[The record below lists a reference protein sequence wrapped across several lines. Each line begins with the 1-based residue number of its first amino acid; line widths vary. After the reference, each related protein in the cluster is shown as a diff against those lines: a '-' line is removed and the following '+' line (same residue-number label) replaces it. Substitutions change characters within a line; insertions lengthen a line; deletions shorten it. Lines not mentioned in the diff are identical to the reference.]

1 MSHGSSWKLRHGKVV
16 VVSLVSLVLGRR
28 ERLGEVCGDGERLQ
42 QDSQIKSSMTS
53 WADQDG
59 SISYVRWIRWKPG
72 TRSGGIGSTAWTN
85 GYIVWGSFQSFN
97 VILRIFCHADFWN
110 SAILTFLQASNPEV
124 NLGELPAWNLVKVL
138 FATMRDE
145 MFDVSTVN
153 VLLIYVKLVSDL
165 YWTQTPRPSPTQA
178 SPTPASDVT
187 DVPWRKPEEAC
198 FVFLEAD
205 SSPYLAEIQL
215 FTCNQEDMSI
225 NIRWAQAGDETEQLQ
240 DQKDEPIIETF
251 EFSYATWLLE
261 TVCLMLEEV
270 WHHQDC
276 SRCLAE

>member
-42 QDSQIKSSMTS
+42 QDSQIKSSISS

-59 SISYVRWIRWKPG
+59 SISYVCWIRWKPA

-85 GYIVWGSFQSFN
+85 GYIVWGSFQSFMWFYGYSTD
-97 VILRIFCHADFWN
+97 ILPCRFLKFCHSDF
-110 SAILTFLQASNPEV
+110 SQASNPEV

-138 FATMRDE
+138 FATMRHE

-215 FTCNQEDMSI
+215 FTCTK
-225 NIRWAQAGDETEQLQ
+225 RT
-240 DQKDEPIIETF
+240 
-251 EFSYATWLLE
+251 
-261 TVCLMLEEV
+261 C
-270 WHHQDC
+270 
-276 SRCLAE
+276 R